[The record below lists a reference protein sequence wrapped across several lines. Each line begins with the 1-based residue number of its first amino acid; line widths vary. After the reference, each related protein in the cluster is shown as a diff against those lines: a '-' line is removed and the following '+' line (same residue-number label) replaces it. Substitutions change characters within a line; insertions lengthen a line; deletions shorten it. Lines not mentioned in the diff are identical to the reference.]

1 MIFCYIITFFLK
13 WRRWQKFVHR
23 GRYFISNYVRT
34 SSRYG
39 IIPPTRHTVGSPTSN
54 TLQIITNVS
63 LVHSQPITMEDP
75 DEESHD
81 QLVERLSTGFGA
93 LLEQVQELALRN
105 TDLEQRLARVRE
117 EVIIRLSYFT

>member
-1 MIFCYIITFFLK
+1 MFTEVGILSAITYL
-13 WRRWQKFVHR
+13 
-23 GRYFISNYVRT
+23 RT

-39 IIPPTRHTVGSPTSN
+39 VIPPTRHTVGSPTSN
-54 TLQIITNVS
+54 TLQIITNVT
-63 LVHSQPITMEDP
+63 LVHSQPITMEEP

-81 QLVERLSTGFGA
+81 QPVERLTTGFGA

-117 EVIIRLSYFT
+117 EVIIRFSYFT